1 MPKVEKGS
9 NMIKKIKVS
18 SKNSEKPKKIPKTS
32 KALKRNENKE
42 YRIEKISSGKKS
54 SENLEEGLRAEKTS
68 SAPAKDMVKE
78 DSPMIKLESSFTIK
92 VENVVAFATLGVDIP
107 LEKLV
112 KEVENTEYE
121 PEQFP
126 GLVYRP
132 TNPRAAALIFSSGKI
147 VCTGAKS
154 IDNAKLAMQ
163 KVAETIR
170 GVGINVPKKFPIEVE
185 NIVAS
190 SKIKAQLNL
199 EEIAFMLEN
208 AEYEPEQF
216 PGLVFRITEPRVAF
230 LLFSSGKIIC
240 TGAHSIEDVNKALA
254 KFKEKLE
261 EIGIKVTPAVD

>member
-1 MPKVEKGS
+1 MAKKTEKLVS
-9 NMIKKIKVS
+9 KKNKPEVKKI
-18 SKNSEKPKKIPKTS
+18 EKKKAV
-32 KALKRNENKE
+32 ALKETKDKE
-42 YRIEKISSGKKS
+42 YRTEEKPISEKKKERSKAS
-54 SENLEEGLRAEKTS
+54 SEKSQGEI
-68 SAPAKDMVKE
+68 MKE
-78 DSPMIKLESSFTIK
+78 DSPIIHLASDFKIK
-92 VENVVAFATLGVDIP
+92 VENVVAFATFGVDIP

-132 TNPRAAALIFSSGKI
+132 TNPRAAALIFSSGKV

-154 IDNAKLAMQ
+154 IENAKLAMQ
-163 KVAETIR
+163 KVADTIR

-240 TGAHSIEDVNKALA
+240 TGAHSIEDVNRALE

-261 EIGIKVTPAVD
+261 EIGVKVTPTTD

>member
-1 MPKVEKGS
+1 MPKQKKPDFGKKGREAKTPSKKTEKAG
-9 NMIKKIKVS
+9 
-18 SKNSEKPKKIPKTS
+18 KPEV
-32 KALKRNENKE
+32 ALKAGKHKE
-42 YRIEKISSGKKS
+42 YRIKGKKAVSGKFLGKKEEKEAIKEES
-54 SENLEEGLRAEKTS
+54 SF
-68 SAPAKDMVKE
+68 
-78 DSPMIKLESSFTIK
+78 IQLESSFMIK

-112 KEVENTEYE
+112 KEVENAEYE

-154 IDNAKLAMQ
+154 IANAKLAMQ
-163 KVAETIR
+163 KVADTIR
-170 GVGINVPKKFPIEVE
+170 SVGINVPKKFPIEVE

-261 EIGIKVTPAVD
+261 EIGIKVTPTVD